1 MEPIY
6 VDSFEI
12 LSKLPNHSNGE
23 IAYVKDED
31 AYYMYQDEWKPVKGA
46 TKNWSGLNMNLYELN
61 KSVVS

>member
-23 IAYVKDED
+23 IAYIKDED
-31 AYYMYQDEWKPVKGA
+31 AYYMYQDGWKPVKGA
-46 TKNWSGLNMNLYELN
+46 TKN
-61 KSVVS
+61 